1 VTETDLISTENKSES
16 EIFVPIQINMID
28 EEKESSESN
37 DSMRGAAINWLE
49 VEPNFLYEGELSE
62 EQEKRIK

>member
-1 VTETDLISTENKSES
+1 M
-16 EIFVPIQINMID
+16 PIQIRMIE
-28 EEKESSESN
+28 EEKEYSESN

>member
-1 VTETDLISTENKSES
+1 LISTDNKSES
-16 EIFVPIQINMID
+16 EIFVPIQIRMIE
-28 EEKESSESN
+28 EEKEYSESN

>member
-1 VTETDLISTENKSES
+1 
-16 EIFVPIQINMID
+16 MID